1 MISSHSKVLSKRL
14 VLAGLCL
21 LAVIPSA
28 CSTSGF
34 GDEDAVNQRS
44 RYRDDDQ
51 ANLLPSPA
59 QAAEEAR
66 LYQTGEEVKKVAQSR
81 RNDETFEGESEAP
94 TNDISDLNAAYAQI
108 LVPQGQEEQ
117 AYFAP
122 AKNRQGQGAA
132 EGESGTK
139 RRKPVF
145 LSKVGVDALLTQ
157 APSGVNVNAP
167 ALVTGGFSLAAR
179 ASGRTSNAIRV
190 QEGMGSYIVR
200 PGDSLST
207 ISMHIYGTS
216 TRWMELAHLNRLGN
230 GSIIFPKELLLYVPD
245 KAMSPS
251 P

>member
-1 MISSHSKVLSKRL
+1 MISAHSKVLLKCL
-14 VLAGLCL
+14 LLPGLCW
-21 LAVIPSA
+21 LAVMPSA

-51 ANLLPSPA
+51 ANLLPTPA
-59 QAAEEAR
+59 QAAEEAK
-66 LYQTGEEVKKVAQSR
+66 LYQTGEDLRKPTQKQR
-81 RNDETFEGESEAP
+81 KDEPFEGESEAP

-108 LVPQGQEEQ
+108 LVPEGQEEQ

-122 AKNRQGQGAA
+122 SKNRKGQGGT
-132 EGESGTK
+132 EGEAGTK

-245 KAMSPS
+245 KASIPS